1 MKNINLKYEN
11 MKNMGVGC
19 GVWVCV
25 DRWVGGCGRLILT
38 LSFFISNLSLFNAIQ
53 VLSFLIHTS
62 FIVYLLNRKH
72 DLTDKKTMT
81 MTMTMTFSKHFQR
94 AIFDTLDH

>member
-1 MKNINLKYEN
+1 MKCEN

-38 LSFFISNLSLFNAIQ
+38 LSLFYIEFIILNAMQ
-53 VLSFLIHTS
+53 VLSFLI
-62 FIVYLLNRKH
+62 
-72 DLTDKKTMT
+72 
-81 MTMTMTFSKHFQR
+81 
-94 AIFDTLDH
+94 